1 MRPKAINQPNTCT
14 RQKAMPNIARS
25 GGQPVARR
33 FLLARFVEK
42 AEIQSVS
49 VGRKNRKINATGVS
63 LRTHWPSLAR
73 LQPGRLG
80 HGNRHAVHSSITVAR
95 GGRSSKMEC
104 TRPWQAIGC
113 AVAVPKG
120 VPMLEPP

>member
-1 MRPKAINQPNTCT
+1 MRPKAINQPNTHT
-14 RQKAMPNIARS
+14 WQEAMPNIAS
-25 GGQPVARR
+25 SCGQPITRR

-49 VGRKNRKINATGVS
+49 VGRKNRKINAFGVC

-73 LQPGRLG
+73 LQPRHLG
-80 HGNRHAVHSSITVAR
+80 HGNRHAVHSRNTVAR
-95 GGRSSKMEC
+95 GGRSIKMEC

-113 AVAVPKG
+113 AVAVPRG